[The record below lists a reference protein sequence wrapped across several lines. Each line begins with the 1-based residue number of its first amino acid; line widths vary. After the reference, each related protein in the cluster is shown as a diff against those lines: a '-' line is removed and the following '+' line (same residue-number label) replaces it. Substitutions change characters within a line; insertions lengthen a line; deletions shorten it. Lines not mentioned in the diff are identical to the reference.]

1 MTSMQDAQVLVTG
14 ATGMVGSALLRQ
26 LVESGFARVRAL
38 YRGDAHALHTGGPGA
53 LAEWHACDVLDVV
66 GLEEAMQ
73 GVEVV
78 FHCAGSIYSRGVDA
92 RTMWQVNV
100 EGTANVVNAALAAGV
115 RRIVHVGS
123 VATLMRE
130 GHLLIDEAAEW
141 EPGTRAGVY
150 AESKHRAEME
160 VWRGMAEGLEAV
172 VVLPSY
178 VLAAGFWD
186 RGAMQLF
193 GRVYR
198 GLKWYP
204 RGGAGFVDARDVAR
218 FMVQAAQE
226 APSGSR
232 YILSAANL
240 SWQELLTGMA
250 EALQVPPPT
259 RPLPAWADPV
269 VVVWSWL
276 RSRLVGKEHAFTAR
290 RMRQLATHY
299 RYDSSRSLTLNGFRY
314 RPFRETL
321 RDLAAAFLDTQS
333 TRSK

>member
-1 MTSMQDAQVLVTG
+1 
-14 ATGMVGSALLRQ
+14 MVGSALLRQ
-26 LVESGFARVRAL
+26 LVEAGYGHVRAL
-38 YRGDAHALHTGGPGA
+38 YRHASPAPRGSGPGT
-53 LAEWHACDVLDVV
+53 LAEWQACDVLDVA

-78 FHCAGSIYSRGVDA
+78 FHCAGSIHSRGADA

-130 GHLLIDEAAEW
+130 GRALIDEEAEW

-172 VVLPSY
+172 VVLPAY

-198 GLKWYP
+198 GLRFYP

-218 FMVQAAQE
+218 FMVQAAE
-226 APSGSR
+226 AAPSGSR

-240 SWQELLTGMA
+240 SWQELLTQMA
-250 EALQVPPPT
+250 EALHVPPPS
-259 RPLPAWADPV
+259 RPLPAWADPFV
-269 VVVWSWL
+269 VAWSWL
-276 RSRLVGKEHAFTAR
+276 RSRLAGKEHTFSAR

-299 RYDSSRSLTLNGFRY
+299 RYDAARSLTLDGFRY

-321 RDLAAAFLDTQS
+321 RELAAAFLETHAAADK
-333 TRSK
+333 R